1 MAEEKYAKYEKYRP
15 LVESIELF
23 DGMEFKNCIKIMAM
37 AMQSKIRVGDVIF
50 QKGEVGHEMYVLLK
64 GRIEIIDEGP
74 GGDKTLAVLAPGET
88 FGEMALFE
96 RKERSAKAVAIDD
109 CILLALDEEKIH
121 KLLTKAVAIKLLFNL
136 ARMLSR
142 RLRETNL
149 LLARAKK
156 G

>member
-1 MAEEKYAKYEKYRP
+1 MATLGKEYK
-15 LVESIELF
+15 
-23 DGMEFKNCIKIMAM
+23 D
-37 AMQSKIRVGDVIF
+37 
-50 QKGEVGHEMYVLLK
+50 GEVIVREGEAGNCMFVVQEGEVEAVTESD
-64 GRIEIIDEGP
+64 GRELRLRTMGADEI
-74 GGDKTLAVLAPGET
+74 

-109 CILLALDEEKIH
+109 CILLALDEEKIQ

-136 ARMLSR
+136 AKMLSR

-156 G
+156 S

>member
-1 MAEEKYAKYEKYRP
+1 MSEDKYAKYEKYRP

-23 DGMEFKNCIKIMAM
+23 DDIEFRNCMKIMAM
-37 AMQSKIRVGDVIF
+37 GLQAKISIGDVIF
-50 QKGEVGHEMYVLLK
+50 QKGDIGHEMYVLLK

-74 GGDKTLAVLAPGET
+74 EGDRTLAVLGAGET

-96 RKERSAKAVAIDD
+96 RKARSAKAIAMES
-109 CILLALDEEKIH
+109 CILLALDEEKIE

-136 ARMLSR
+136 AKMLSR
-142 RLRETNL
+142 RLRDTNV

-156 G
+156 H